1 MLLNAFPLWG
11 PRDPHLFEKKGVV
24 MAKTKQRVSSHD
36 VNVSLLVGE
45 VTSEPV
51 SRELSNGD
59 VVSSFDVVTDTA
71 HGRVT
76 VPIAVDGDAAGVN
89 VGDRVFVSG
98 VTRRRFFRSG
108 NGVLSRTEV
117 LANAVLPMRRKTQ
130 VQRALIEAIADL
142 KEAAST

>member
-1 MLLNAFPLWG
+1 
-11 PRDPHLFEKKGVV
+11 
-24 MAKTKQRVSSHD
+24 MAKTTQRVSSHD
-36 VNVSLLVGE
+36 LNVSLLLGE

-59 VVSSFDVVTDTA
+59 VVASFDVVTDTA
-71 HGRVT
+71 TGRVT
-76 VPIAVDGDAAGVN
+76 VPIAIDGDAAGIS

-117 LANAVLPMRRKTQ
+117 LAHAAIPVRRKAQ
-130 VQRALIEAIADL
+130 VQRAIGEAVADL
-142 KEAAST
+142 KEVAST